1 MIDLSALNGEPDD
14 QVTPVSEPD
23 GTPFRIKLAD
33 IERDPKQP
41 RKRFTQADIDALA
54 ENIKERGVK
63 LAISVKTHP
72 TKRGKWLINDGEVR
86 WRASKQAG
94 VEDIPTIVDED
105 FDSFDQVNANELRYA
120 LHPMDLAEFIKEK
133 VGEGFKKA

>member
-41 RKRFTQADIDALA
+41 RSGLPRPILT
-54 ENIKERGVK
+54 
-63 LAISVKTHP
+63 P
-72 TKRGKWLINDGEVR
+72 
-86 WRASKQAG
+86 WRRTSRNAAS
-94 VEDIPTIVDED
+94 
-105 FDSFDQVNANELRYA
+105 S
-120 LHPMDLAEFIKEK
+120 
-133 VGEGFKKA
+133 

>member
-1 MIDLSALNGEPDD
+1 DA
-14 QVTPVSEPD
+14 
-23 GTPFRIKLAD
+23 
-33 IERDPKQP
+33 KQP

-72 TKRGKWLINDGEVR
+72 TKPGKWLINDGEVR

-105 FDSFDQVNANELRYA
+105 FDSFDQVNANEL
-120 LHPMDLAEFIKEK
+120 
-133 VGEGFKKA
+133 

>member
-1 MIDLSALNGEPDD
+1 MMDLSALNGEPDD

-72 TKRGKWLINDGEVR
+72 TKPGKWLINDGEVR
-86 WRASKQAG
+86 W
-94 VEDIPTIVDED
+94 
-105 FDSFDQVNANELRYA
+105 
-120 LHPMDLAEFIKEK
+120 
-133 VGEGFKKA
+133 

>member
-1 MIDLSALNGEPDD
+1 EPDD

-72 TKRGKWLINDGEVR
+72 TKPGKWLINDGEVR

-94 VEDIPTIVDED
+94 VEDIPTIV
-105 FDSFDQVNANELRYA
+105 
-120 LHPMDLAEFIKEK
+120 
-133 VGEGFKKA
+133 